1 MGSTTHYQSILLS
14 QPIFRDTLSLE
25 YSSKERGRIRS
36 DDKSLNLIKGI
47 VKTIKNCSLPT
58 TIKNNYAS
66 VLALLSL
73 STAVK

>member
-1 MGSTTHYQSILLS
+1 MHYQSILLS